1 MVSTLID
8 RTISQRKI
16 TMENLLLRLNDEIIP
31 VVRKIRSVTNVVVQ
45 NVTEVTQT
53 VTEIVEATGN
63 WLLLDGS
70 NSPMQGNLD
79 MGAYKLDNFANSI
92 GDKEALTGGGSLTE
106 ILSYETGLDEGE
118 SLRVGVEVLIWEA
131 GDLSVMGHAVV
142 EVSIYGTGSGISLS
156 RTDFAD
162 TDAVPAGADV
172 ALTSSGTALVVQAQA
187 TTNDC
192 YGRAKVWHQPKYAL
206 TA

>member
-1 MVSTLID
+1 MVSTLIN

-45 NVTEVTQT
+45 NVTEL
-53 VTEIVEATGN
+53 VEASGD

-70 NSPMQGNLD
+70 NSPMRGNLD

-92 GDKEALTGGGSLTE
+92 GDKEALTGGGTLTE
-106 ILSYETGLDEGE
+106 ILSYETGLDEGK